1 MKPDSF
7 AQATE
12 EIAEMATM
20 QYYVLYPVAAD
31 SLSETV
37 NWKYFSRWC
46 RNCKSFEEPFGITK
60 SSRFREPINV
70 TSHETYK

>member
-37 NWKYFSRWC
+37 N
-46 RNCKSFEEPFGITK
+46 
-60 SSRFREPINV
+60 
-70 TSHETYK
+70 